1 MKTMK
6 STMARLFALC
16 LTVAM
21 VLSMAT
27 MGAFATNV
35 TIGQKGN
42 ITINSAASD
51 NGAEVDLYKIMNVNL
66 VNANG
71 TVQPKDPM
79 YSWVDKVAN
88 WLNANATYK
97 AYINADNNNAVTD
110 SFKNATAAQLS
121 KFFHDM
127 KAAIEPGEDEKVEL
141 ELTAAKSI
149 TISGTAEKITE
160 MEMGQYLV
168 IAEKS
173 AYVYSPAT
181 VTLAPVWDGEHEEW
195 VLNDAAVTVK
205 GRGGIDKNVEGEN
218 GDNSDL
224 GYAVGDTVTYRLDVV
239 IPDYP
244 EKATATEFNVGDKMG
259 IGLTWD
265 KAVTVYW
272 STDGTIKTTTEGEGE
287 DQKEVYDSE
296 YIVDDSYYTLAT
308 PGPDGATFEVQFN
321 YDELTTDR
329 PTAKYVH
336 VVYNATLNEDAFEE
350 DALGN
355 DAYLGVNTDPYD
367 EGSYDTTET
376 HEDVYTY
383 GINVDKVDIEK
394 PDTSLKG
401 AEFTLKGTD
410 GEAIEFAKVSDGVY
424 VKYDADNYTKEEN
437 VTPVTTVVVAADGTL
452 QLRGVDVG
460 TYTLTETKAPGGY
473 QLPADPTTT
482 IVMKDEQKGTERGQD
497 GNLDNSSVKGSMVI
511 GSTQVSKNIIGFKL
525 GNAKPGFELPTT
537 GGMGTVLFTA
547 GGLVIMACG
556 AALVLVT
563 LKKKKAED

>member
-88 WLNANATYK
+88 WLKTNTDETYK
-97 AYINADNNNAVTD
+97 GYINADNNNAVTD
-110 SFKNATAAQLS
+110 SFKNATAAELS
-121 KFFHDM
+121 KFISDLKTAITELVQPENPEEEAKPVLEL
-127 KAAIEPGEDEKVEL
+127 KAAYHVTL
-141 ELTAAKSI
+141 SNTV
-149 TISGTAEKITE
+149 EKIE
-160 MEMGQYLV
+160 NVEMGYYLV
-168 IAEKS
+168 VANKS

-181 VTLAPVWDGEHEEW
+181 VTLAPVWNATNKEW

-205 GRGGIDKNVEGEN
+205 GKGGIDKEVVG
-218 GDNSDL
+218 GDL
-224 GYAVGDTVTYRLDVV
+224 GHAVGDTVTYRLDVV

-244 EKATATEFNVGDKMG
+244 EDATATSFNVGDKMG
-259 IGLTWD
+259 IGLTWG

-272 STDGTIKTTTEGEGE
+272 STDGELNTGNTVSA
-287 DQKEVYDSE
+287 D
-296 YIVDDSYYTLAT
+296 YYTLAT
-308 PGPDGATFEVQFN
+308 PETDEDLEDDITFEVQFN
-321 YDELTTDR
+321 YDELTTDY

-336 VVYNATLNEDAFEE
+336 VAYNATLNEDAFEE

-367 EGSYDTTET
+367 KDSYEKTTVEK
-376 HEDVYTY
+376 DVYTY
-383 GINVDKVDIEK
+383 GINVTKVDAE
-394 PDTSLKG
+394 DGVALLG
-401 AEFTLKGTD
+401 AEFKLYSDEACKNEIKFVGANGTYTRAKNQEGESVTLSTNGL
-410 GEAIEFAKVSDGVY
+410 GQINLG
-424 VKYDADNYTKEEN
+424 
-437 VTPVTTVVVAADGTL
+437 GL
-452 QLRGVDVG
+452 DVG
-460 TYTLTETKAPGGY
+460 TYYLKEVKAPDGY
-473 QLPADPTTT
+473 QLPSDKDAVTTL
-482 IVMKDEQKGTERGQD
+482 VMDDTTGGNPNGAD
-497 GNLDNSSVKGSMVI
+497 GNLDSGTATGSMVEENTTATN
-511 GSTQVSKNIIGFKL
+511 GNMLSFKL
-525 GNAKPGFELPTT
+525 MNTKPGFELPTT

-556 AALVLVT
+556 AVLVLVT

>member
-205 GRGGIDKNVEGEN
+205 GKGGIDKEVVG
-218 GDNSDL
+218 GDL
-224 GYAVGDTVTYRLDVV
+224 GHAVGDTVTYRLDVA
-239 IPDYP
+239 IPVYP
-244 EKATATEFNVGDKMG
+244 EPGSDEEIIHKRFEVGDTMGKGLTFGGIKNVKIYANTSPNTYEEKELVAEQTEGLEGPNYEVKEILDKETNGVIGFEIIFEYDNLKATVGAD
-259 IGLTWD
+259 T
-265 KAVTVYW
+265 
-272 STDGTIKTTTEGEGE
+272 
-287 DQKEVYDSE
+287 
-296 YIVDDSYYTLAT
+296 
-308 PGPDGATFEVQFN
+308 
-321 YDELTTDR
+321 
-329 PTAKYVH
+329 YVH
-336 VVYNATLNEDAFEE
+336 VVYTATLNEDAFDK

-355 DAYLGVNTDPYD
+355 EAYLGVNTDPYD
-367 EGSYDTTET
+367 NDSYEKTTVKKK
-376 HEDVYTY
+376 VYTY

-394 PDTSLKG
+394 PDTYLKG

-410 GEAIEFAKVSDGVY
+410 GKAIEFAEVSDGVY
-424 VKYDADNYTKEEN
+424 VKYDADNYSKEEN
-437 VTPVTTVVVAADGTL
+437 VTPVTTVVAVNGTL

-511 GSTQVSKNIIGFKL
+511 GSTQVSENIISFKL

>member
-35 TIGQKGN
+35 TTNQKGN

-51 NGAEVDLYKIMNVNL
+51 NDAEVDLYKIMKVNL

-79 YSWVDKVAN
+79 YTWVDAVAT
-88 WLNANATYK
+88 WLKGNEDYK
-97 AYINADNNNAVTD
+97 SYINADNNAVTD
-110 SFKNATAAQLS
+110 SFKEATSAQLS

-127 KAAIEPGEDEKVEL
+127 KTAMEPGKDGKIEL
-141 ELTAAKSI
+141 VLTPATEEPI
-149 TISGTAEKITE
+149 TISSTSQEITG

-181 VTLAPVWDGEHEEW
+181 VTLAPVWDGEQEEW

-205 GRGGIDKNVEGEN
+205 GKGGIDKNVEGEN
-218 GDNSDL
+218 GDNSDNSDL

-244 EKATATEFNVGDKMG
+244 EDATATEFNVGDKMG
-259 IGLTWD
+259 TGLTWNKD
-265 KAVTVYW
+265 EGVTVYW
-272 STDGTIKTTTEGEGE
+272 SSDGVTYSGNKV
-287 DQKEVYDSE
+287 DPKYYDLVPDAVVKVNNKETKVTFQVEFE
-296 YIVDDSYYTLAT
+296 YKELVDKYAD
-308 PGPDGATFEVQFN
+308 
-321 YDELTTDR
+321 
-329 PTAKYVH
+329 AKYVH
-336 VVYNATLNEDAFEE
+336 VVYTAILNEDAFTT
-350 DALGN
+350 DSLGN

-367 EGSYDTTET
+367 GGSYETTDT
-376 HEDVYTY
+376 HEQVYTY
-383 GINVDKVDIEK
+383 GIDVTKVDANNHA
-394 PDTSLKG
+394 TTLAG
-401 AEFTLKGTD
+401 AEFTLKNADGTEIQFVET
-410 GEAIEFAKVSDGVY
+410 GDGVY
-424 VKYDADNYTKEEN
+424 VKYAAANYEPGEDI
-437 VTPVTTVVVAADGTL
+437 TPVTTLVTGTNGTL
-452 QLRGVDVG
+452 QLKGLDIG
-460 TYTLTETKAPGGY
+460 TYTITETKAPGGY
-473 QLPADPTTT
+473 QLPASPVTTITLTDSEPDGVLDDGTTTATGTT
-482 IVMKDEQKGTERGQD
+482 IVGEVKAS
-497 GNLDNSSVKGSMVI
+497 GNTVNFQI
-511 GSTQVSKNIIGFKL
+511 GNT
-525 GNAKPGFELPTT
+525 KPGFELPTT

>member
-35 TIGQKGN
+35 AIGQTGT

-51 NGAEVDLYKIMNVNL
+51 NDAEVDLYKIMKVNL

-79 YSWVDKVAN
+79 YTWVDAVAT
-88 WLNANATYK
+88 WLKGNEDYK
-97 AYINADNNNAVTD
+97 SYINADNNNAVTD

-127 KAAIEPGEDEKVEL
+127 KAAIEPGKDGKIEL
-141 ELTAAKSI
+141 VLTPATKEPI
-149 TISGTAEKITE
+149 TISSTSQEITG

-181 VTLAPVWDGEHEEW
+181 VTLAPVWDGENEEW
-195 VLNDAAVTVK
+195 VLNNAAVTVK
-205 GRGGIDKNVEGEN
+205 GKGGIEKTVTG
-218 GDNSDL
+218 GDL
-224 GYAVGDTVTYRLDVV
+224 QYAVGDTVNYRLDVV

-244 EKATATEFNVGDKMG
+244 EDATATKFNVGDKMSH
-259 IGLTWD
+259 GLTWD
-265 KAVTVYW
+265 KKVAVYW
-272 STDGTIKTTTEGEGE
+272 SENGIMHTKKEGEGD
-287 DQKEVYDSE
+287 DQKEVPDPKYR
-296 YIVDDSYYTLAT
+296 VDASNYALAT
-308 PGPDGATFEVQFN
+308 PEDDPELAEDEITFEVRFDYKN
-321 YDELTTDR
+321 LIKNCSG
-329 PTAKYVH
+329 AKYVH
-336 VVYNATLNEDAFEE
+336 VVYTAILNEDAFTT
-350 DALGN
+350 DSLGN

-367 EGSYDTTET
+367 GGSYETTDT
-376 HEDVYTY
+376 HEQVYTY
-383 GINVDKVDIEK
+383 GIDVTKVDANNHA
-394 PDTSLKG
+394 TTLAG
-401 AEFTLKGTD
+401 AEFTLKNADGTEIQFVET
-410 GEAIEFAKVSDGVY
+410 GDGVY
-424 VKYDADNYTKEEN
+424 VKYAAANYEPGEDI
-437 VTPVTTVVVAADGTL
+437 TPVTTLVTGTKGTL
-452 QLRGVDVG
+452 QLKGLDIG

-473 QLPADPTTT
+473 QLPASPVTTITLTDSEPNGKLDEKTTT
-482 IVMKDEQKGTERGQD
+482 V
-497 GNLDNSSVKGSMVI
+497 SGSMLVES
-511 GSTQVSKNIIGFKL
+511 STDYADNVVMFQL
-525 GNAKPGFELPTT
+525 GNKKPGFELPTT

>member
-27 MGAFATNV
+27 MGAFAAPITEA
-35 TIGQKGN
+35 GQKGT

-51 NGAEVDLYKIMNVNL
+51 NDAEVDLYKIMKVNL

-79 YSWVDKVAN
+79 YTWVGAVAT
-88 WLNANATYK
+88 WLETNANATYK
-97 AYINADNNNAVTD
+97 GYINADNNNAVTD

-149 TISGTAEKITE
+149 TISGTTEEITG

-181 VTLAPVWDGEHEEW
+181 VTLAPVWDEGSKAW
-195 VLNDAAVTVK
+195 VLNNASVTVK
-205 GRGGIDKNVEGEN
+205 GKGGIEKTVTG
-218 GDNSDL
+218 GDL
-224 GYAVGDTVTYRLDVV
+224 QYAVGDTVNYRLDVV

-244 EKATATEFNVGDKMG
+244 EDATATKFNVGDKMG
-259 IGLTWD
+259 TGLTWNKD
-265 KAVTVYW
+265 EGVTVYW
-272 STDGTIKTTTEGEGE
+272 SSDGVTYSGNKV
-287 DQKEVYDSE
+287 DPKYYDLVPDAVVKVNNKETKVTFQVEFE
-296 YIVDDSYYTLAT
+296 YKELVDKYAD
-308 PGPDGATFEVQFN
+308 
-321 YDELTTDR
+321 
-329 PTAKYVH
+329 AKYVH
-336 VVYNATLNEDAFEE
+336 VVYTAILNEDAFTT
-350 DALGN
+350 DSLGN

-367 EGSYDTTET
+367 GGSYETTDT
-376 HEDVYTY
+376 HEQVYTY
-383 GINVDKVDIEK
+383 GIDVTKVDANNHA
-394 PDTSLKG
+394 TTLAG
-401 AEFTLKGTD
+401 AEFTLKNADGTEVQFVETGD
-410 GEAIEFAKVSDGVY
+410 DGVY
-424 VKYDADNYTKEEN
+424 VKYAAANYEPGDNI
-437 VTPVTTVVVAADGTL
+437 TPVTTLEVASNGTL
-452 QLRGVDVG
+452 QLKGLDIG

-473 QLPADPTTT
+473 QLPASPVTT
-482 IVMKDEQKGTERGQD
+482 ITLTDSEPNGKLDDGTTASGSMLVDKVSAD
-497 GNLDNSSVKGSMVI
+497 GNVI
-511 GSTQVSKNIIGFKL
+511 SFKL
-525 GNAKPGFELPTT
+525 GNTKPGFELPTT